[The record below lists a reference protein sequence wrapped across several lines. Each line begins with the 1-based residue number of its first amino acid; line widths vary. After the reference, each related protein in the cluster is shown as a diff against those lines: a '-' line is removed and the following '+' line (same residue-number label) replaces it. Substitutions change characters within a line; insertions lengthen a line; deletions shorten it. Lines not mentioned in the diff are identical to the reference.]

1 MLQRLILAAITLAI
15 PMALVRPEDV
25 ESTVQ
30 SQCRGEPGRAL
41 PTGNVTV
48 ISDRRPPCRIEFR
61 ETGIRL
67 EAVADGS
74 HPDPGRAVVRDSNGR
89 YITANA
95 PGWTGVVTV
104 WDARG
109 RHLSSFGGVGRGPGE
124 FTVRGRMNLFVDR
137 RDNVHVMDGGFMW
150 SVFSPEH
157 EFRWSTSA
165 YAVTGLELN
174 TAILD
179 DGTVLSSESSRDRS
193 RYFRV
198 VDTTGTVQRTFGPVE
213 GGVSQWA
220 LRMIAYAGGETFWAG
235 PPLEGGDAYV
245 LEEWG
250 IDGRPRRTLRRE
262 APWFRWA
269 GYGEISPGISLL
281 HVTHDGLLYV
291 MVRRP
296 TEDYRREFER
306 AQQRGE
312 SVPREAR
319 DGLTEGLFEVIDTRS
334 GELLAS
340 DLHPAGWAR
349 EFAPRSLF
357 RGSLTGYRYKEGDD
371 GLPFVEIVRVELV
384 PR

>member
-1 MLQRLILAAITLAI
+1 MLLRFLLAVIILVF
-15 PMALVRPEDV
+15 PMAEVSPDDV
-25 ESTVQ
+25 GS
-30 SQCRGEPGRAL
+30 SSHNQCRGEPEHAL
-41 PTGNVTV
+41 PVGSVTT
-48 ISDRRPPCRIEFR
+48 IRDRRPACRIEFR

-67 EAVADGS
+67 DAVADGS
-74 HPDPGRAVVRDSNGR
+74 HPDPGRAVVVDSNGR
-89 YITANA
+89 YISANA
-95 PGWTGVVTV
+95 PGWVGVISV

-109 RHLSSFGGVGRGPGE
+109 RHLSSFGRVGQGPGE
-124 FTVRGRMNLFVDR
+124 FTVRGMMNLFVDN
-137 RDNVHVMDGGFMW
+137 RDNVHVMDGGFIW

-157 EFRWSTSA
+157 EFLRSTSA

-179 DGTVLSSESSRDRS
+179 DGTVLSSESARDRS
-193 RYFRV
+193 RHFRV
-198 VDTTGTVQRTFGPVE
+198 VDTAGAVQRTFGAVE
-213 GGVSQWA
+213 GGVSEWA
-220 LRMIAYAGGETFWAG
+220 LRMIAYAGGDTFWAG

-250 IDGRPRRTLRRE
+250 TDGKLRRTLRRE

-269 GYGEISPGISLL
+269 GFGEISPGVSLL

-296 TEDYRREFER
+296 TEEYRREFER
-306 AQQRGE
+306 AQRRGE

-349 EFAPRSLF
+349 EFAPRALF

-371 GLPFVEIVRVELV
+371 GLPFVEIVTVELV

>member
-1 MLQRLILAAITLAI
+1 MLPRLLIAVITLAFPI
-15 PMALVRPEDV
+15 AVIRPAGDG
-25 ESTVQ
+25 SASQ
-30 SQCRGEPGRAL
+30 DQCRRNPERSLPG
-41 PTGNVTV
+41 GSVT
-48 ISDRRPPCRIEFR
+48 IIRDGRPPCRIEFR

-74 HPDPGRAVVRDSNGR
+74 HPDPGRSVVMDSNGR
-89 YITANA
+89 YISANA

-109 RHLSSFGGVGRGPGE
+109 AYLASFGGLGRGPGE
-124 FTVRGRMNLFVDR
+124 FTVRGMMNLFVDN
-137 RDNVHVMDGGFMW
+137 RDHVHIMDGGFMW
-150 SVFSPEH
+150 SVFSPAH
-157 EFRWSTSA
+157 EFLWSTSA
-165 YAVTGLELN
+165 YAVTGFELN

-179 DGTVLSSESSRDRS
+179 DGTVLTSESARDRS

-198 VDTTGTVQRTFGPVE
+198 MDTAGGVQSSFGVVE
-213 GGVSQWA
+213 GGVSEWA
-220 LRMIAYAGGETFWAG
+220 LRMITYAGGDTFWAG

-250 IDGRPRRTLRRE
+250 TDGTLRRTLRRE

-269 GYGEISPGISLL
+269 GYGEISPGVSLL

-296 TEDYRREFER
+296 TAEYEREFER
-306 AQQRGE
+306 AQRRGE
-312 SVPREAR
+312 RVPREAR

-340 DLHPAGWAR
+340 DLHPAGAAR
-349 EFAPRSLF
+349 QFAPRALF
-357 RGSLTGYRYKEGDD
+357 QGSLLGYRYKEGDD

>member
-1 MLQRLILAAITLAI
+1 MLPRLLLAVITLAF
-15 PMALVRPEDV
+15 PMAVVRPADDGPV
-25 ESTVQ
+25 GQ
-30 SQCRGEPGRAL
+30 DQCRRNPERSL
-41 PTGNVTV
+41 PAGSVTT
-48 ISDRRPPCRIEFR
+48 ISDGRPPCRIEFR

-74 HPDPGRAVVRDSNGR
+74 HPDPGRSVVMDSNGR
-89 YITANA
+89 YISANA

-109 RHLSSFGGVGRGPGE
+109 AYLASFGRVGRGPGE
-124 FTVRGRMNLFVDR
+124 FTVRGMMNLFVDR
-137 RDNVHVMDGGFMW
+137 RDNVHIMDGGFMW

-157 EFRWSTSA
+157 EFLWTTSA
-165 YAVTGLELN
+165 YAVTGFELN

-179 DGTVLSSESSRDRS
+179 DGTVLASESSRDRS

-198 VDTTGTVQRTFGPVE
+198 VDTTGTVQRTFGAVE
-213 GGVSQWA
+213 GGLSEWA
-220 LRMIAYAGGETFWAG
+220 LRMIAYAGGDTFWAG

-250 IDGRPRRTLRRE
+250 TDGTLRRTLRRE

-269 GYGEISPGISLL
+269 GYGEISPGVSLL

-296 TEDYRREFER
+296 TAQYEREFER
-306 AQQRGE
+306 AQRRGE
-312 SVPREAR
+312 TVPRAAR

-340 DLHPAGWAR
+340 DLHPAGAAR
-349 EFAPRSLF
+349 QFAPRALF
-357 RGSLTGYRYKEGDD
+357 QGSLTGYRYKEGDD